1 MQRLYQCDCGCL
13 ELCPVPLWDVMKQD
27 FTCHQPCHPL
37 PLQLLGP
44 CVHKT
49 RRKEFLLLPSLQ
61 KSMESWDFSKL
72 FCLHCSLFLKNQP
85 SLLMNT
91 ACSRNGHP
99 LPFLP
104 RNLET
109 VSKCCSLQLLGSYS
123 VHRAE
128 KKIHWSRLIRE
139 VLLEL
144 EVCGKSLSL
153 HRFFI
158 DLYMGC
164 ADMVFV

>member
-1 MQRLYQCDCGCL
+1 MSCATLGCHETGL
-13 ELCPVPLWDVMKQD
+13 HLPPALSPSATAAPWTLCPQ
-27 FTCHQPCHPL
+27 
-37 PLQLLGP
+37 
-44 CVHKT
+44 T
-49 RRKEFLLLPSLQ
+49 RCKEFLLLPSLQ

-85 SLLMNT
+85 SLLINT

-128 KKIHWSRLIRE
+128 KKIHWSCLIRE

-158 DLYMGC
+158 DLYMEC